1 MKNRAFSIPFYLWLA
16 FFVILPLVLI
26 VYYGFSSADGGF
38 SLENFARFADETYLK
53 VFWRSIKIA
62 VIATVVCIFIGY
74 PVAYIL
80 ARGNLKHKNLIL
92 LLIMLPMWMNFLL
105 RTYSWMSI
113 LENSGLVNSLL
124 GKFGIQPIQFL
135 YNEKAVVFGTVYNF
149 LSFMIMPIHTVLIK
163 LDESLMEAAADLGAT
178 PVKRFFKIV
187 LPFSLP
193 GILSGIAM
201 VFVPSVTTFVISQ
214 LMGGGKVPLV
224 GDVIEKQFRVV
235 NDWHFG
241 SAVSLV
247 VMACVLI
254 FMYAIN
260 KSDNEDTDRS
270 GMML

>member
-1 MKNRAFSIPFYLWLA
+1 MKNKAFSIPFYLWLG
-16 FFVILPLVLI
+16 FLVILPLGLI
-26 VYYGFSSADGGF
+26 VYYGFTSADGGF
-38 SLENFARFADETYLK
+38 SVENFARFADETYIK

-62 VIATVVCIFIGY
+62 VISTIACIFIGY
-74 PVAYIL
+74 PAAYIL
-80 ARGNLKHKNLIL
+80 ARGNLKYKNLIL
-92 LLIMLPMWMNFLL
+92 LLVMLPMWMNFLL
-105 RTYSWMSI
+105 RTYSWLSL
-113 LENSGLVNSLL
+113 LENSGLINSFL
-124 GKFGIQPIQFL
+124 GKFGIDPVQFL
-135 YNEKAVVFGTVYNF
+135 YNENAVIFGTVYNF

-193 GILSGIAM
+193 GVLSGIAM

-247 VMACVLI
+247 VMVCVLL

-260 KSDNEDTDRS
+260 KGDDSDTDRQ
-270 GMML
+270 GMIL